1 MKAVKIIG
9 IGAYAPETVI
19 SNADLSKIVDTS
31 DEWITSRTGIKN
43 RRIVSGNESS
53 VSLATKASQEALAF
67 AGMNAE
73 EIDCIIVGTSMPDNL
88 YPSCACELQGELGCN
103 AVAFDVT
110 AACTG
115 FIFAMSIAS
124 QYIKGGCFKNVLVV
138 GTDVHSRFLDWEDRG
153 TCVLFGDGA
162 GAMILTAE
170 DDLNNNELLS
180 VDLNSDG
187 KRGKELTIALSGKNC
202 PLVEPNDQRPS
213 TVYMNGREIYK
224 FAVTDVP
231 KTILKALETANLTIE
246 DIDFLVPHQAN
257 IRILKALADKLKLPI
272 EKVIHN
278 VEDYGNTSSA
288 SIPLAMKE
296 ALKVGTIKTGDI
308 LALTGFGAGL
318 TWGTAIVKWNA
329 IDKR

>member
-1 MKAVKIIG
+1 MKAVKIIC

-19 SNADLSKIVDTS
+19 SNNDLSNILDTS
-31 DEWITSRTGIKN
+31 DEWIYSRTGIKN
-43 RRIVSGNESS
+43 RHLVNGNETS
-53 VSLATKASQEALAF
+53 VSLAKNASVEAIAY
-67 AGMNAE
+67 AGLNPE
-73 EIDCIIVGTSMPDNL
+73 DIDCIIVGTSMPDNL
-88 YPSCACELQGELGCN
+88 YPSCACELQAELGCS

-115 FIFAMSIAS
+115 FIYAMSIAT

-162 GAMILTAE
+162 GAMVLAADE
-170 DDLNNNELLS
+170 DINNNDVLS
-180 VDLNSDG
+180 VDINADG

-202 PLVEPNDQRPS
+202 PLVDPNDQKPS

-231 KTILKALETANLTIE
+231 KTIQKALTEANLAIE

-257 IRILKALADKLKLPI
+257 VRILKALAEKLQLPI

-278 VEDYGNTSSA
+278 VEEYGNTSSA

-296 ALKVGTIKTGDI
+296 ALKDGLIKKGDI
-308 LALTGFGAGL
+308 LVLTGFGAGL
-318 TWGTAIVKWNA
+318 TWGTAVVKWNA
-329 IDKR
+329 TDKR